1 MPSLLLVKVTIAA
14 YAKLLLLYLFIY
26 LLECFN
32 LIDLIIK

>member
-1 MPSLLLVKVTIAA
+1 MLSLLLIKVTIAA